1 MTKHQESQA
10 LAIQVRAFIVKGGQV
25 KRLPA
30 GRGFRLERDSFTNGI
45 DTYHLRHIL
54 RVARGV

>member
-10 LAIQVRAFIVKGGQV
+10 LALQVSLFVKAGGEV
-25 KRLPA
+25 KRFPA

-45 DTYHLRHIL
+45 DTYHMRAIL
-54 RVARGV
+54 RAARGV

>member
-10 LAIQVRAFIVKGGQV
+10 LALQVHLFIAKGGKV

-45 DTYHLRHIL
+45 DTYHIRAIL
-54 RVARGV
+54 RAARGV